1 VIVSQPFYSFGVDKV
16 CLFVNLKEEIFYSEK
31 NSLAFY
37 LDGGVMAFSL
47 SWSVERVG
55 WFLKQIKNIFSIKWP
70 RLELNRLNK

>member
-1 VIVSQPFYSFGVDKV
+1 LTLKCFLVCFKNGLAFHTSGVDKV
-16 CLFVNLKEEIFYSEK
+16 GLFVYLKYFIQKK

-55 WFLKQIKNIFSIKWP
+55 WFLKHKNIYFIYKMA
-70 RLELNRLNK
+70 